1 MPVGYKKYIFK
12 YIYLSTQTK
21 KYNNLYGTVHLSLS
35 SPPFSQSHD
44 VVVTVQDW
52 LYHIFYEHL
61 LDCNIILNPSS
72 HPKPVRLYNM
82 TLNIIILDSA
92 LIYSDTAQLNP
103 ILRLNTLPWHYGDWK
118 IDAKNKDSYPHSL
131 ASIYKLY

>member
-44 VVVTVQDW
+44 VVVTVQD
-52 LYHIFYEHL
+52 
-61 LDCNIILNPSS
+61 
-72 HPKPVRLYNM
+72 
-82 TLNIIILDSA
+82 
-92 LIYSDTAQLNP
+92 
-103 ILRLNTLPWHYGDWK
+103 
-118 IDAKNKDSYPHSL
+118 
-131 ASIYKLY
+131 